1 MTIISPP
8 IIKKITKKPYTI
20 ITFTP
25 DYSRFNN
32 NGLSQDM
39 YNVMCKRV
47 YDLCA
52 LTDPSVS
59 VYINDEKIL
68 IKNFEKYSELFDN
81 NLHVI
86 HKFINL
92 FKRYMKKS
100 MIIGK

>member
-1 MTIISPP
+1 MNLKILFSRYKQTFSDNMTIISPP

-68 IKNFEKYSELFDN
+68 IKNEEGDSKICLEK
-81 NLHVI
+81 
-86 HKFINL
+86 
-92 FKRYMKKS
+92 
-100 MIIGK
+100 